1 MGASSGRSDVRSG
14 GFLRYVELD
23 HLATPDW
30 RHPLRRRAKT
40 IRNVEFDNFC
50 HNPICSHTSSEP
62 GNREKV
68 AEHSFSREVL
78 AYPDPREP
86 RRAQQDA
93 ADRSGSDTLDFAER
107 SWHFIHLLYGA
118 YPLG

>member
-30 RHPLRRRAKT
+30 RHPLRARAKT

-50 HNPICSHTSSEP
+50 HNPNCSHTSREP
-62 GNREKV
+62 ENREKV
-68 AEHSFSREVL
+68 AEHSFSSEVL
-78 AYPDPREP
+78 GYPDSRKPRHV
-86 RRAQQDA
+86 QQDA
-93 ADRSGSDTLDFAER
+93 A
-107 SWHFIHLLYGA
+107 HLAGPDALN
-118 YPLG
+118 